1 MKLVALVLLLVV
13 SAHAQTLKWSLTV
26 PEFPEGTTGAG
37 VSQIR
42 SDSAGNVLLAN
53 YYQKDGADH
62 FQLVWASSSGKL
74 LHTALLENVSI
85 LRILRVSGSS
95 IMVHAEG
102 VGVSFF
108 RKYTRKGTAVTFVDT
123 PLPSGN
129 GVALSQ
135 GADFED
141 VNKGFFFV
149 IQREGGIIPRA
160 IHRYNAR

>member
-13 SAHAQTLKWSLTV
+13 SAHAQTLKWSVPV
-26 PEFPEGTTGAG
+26 PEFPEGTTSAV

-42 SDSAGNVLLAN
+42 SDSAGNVLLSN
-53 YYQKDGADH
+53 CYQKDAANN
-62 FQLVWASSSGKL
+62 FQLLWVSSSGKL
-74 LHTALLENVSI
+74 LHTAIVENASI
-85 LRILRVSGSS
+85 LRVLRVSGST
-95 IMVHAEG
+95 ILVHAEG

-108 RKYTRKGTAVTFVDT
+108 RKYTRKGTVVTLTDT

-135 GADFED
+135 GEDFED
-141 VNKGFFFV
+141 INKGFFFV
-149 IQREGGIIPRA
+149 IQREGGVIPRA